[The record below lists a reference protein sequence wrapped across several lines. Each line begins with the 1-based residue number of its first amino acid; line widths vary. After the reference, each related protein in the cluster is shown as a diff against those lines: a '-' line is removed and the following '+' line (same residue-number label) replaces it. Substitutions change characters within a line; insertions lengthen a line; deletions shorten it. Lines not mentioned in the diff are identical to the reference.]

1 MVTTTPKPTDDI
13 LRYNITG
20 ARRPSNYIFAVIV
33 GIGASGFLLSGLSS
47 YLHTNLLPVGNPLEL
62 EFLPQGLALSFY
74 GIAGTLLDVY
84 LWYSIGIDY
93 GGGFNEFNKQTGK
106 FTIFRRGNVG
116 KNRELR
122 FEYKL
127 ADVQGVRVEIRNGL
141 NPKRSIYLRIKG
153 KGELP
158 ITEVG
163 QPMSLSA
170 LEDRA
175 ANLSRFLGVPLEGL

>member
-1 MVTTTPKPTDDI
+1 LV
-13 LRYNITG
+13 
-20 ARRPSNYIFAVIV
+20 AQ
-33 GIGASGFLLSGLSS
+33 FLDS
-47 YLHTNLLPVGNPLEL
+47 
-62 EFLPQGLALSFY
+62 
-74 GIAGTLLDVY
+74 
-84 LWYSIGIDY
+84 
-93 GGGFNEFNKQTGK
+93 
-106 FTIFRRGNVG
+106 GNVG
-116 KNRELR
+116 KNRELC

-127 ADVQGVRVEIRNGL
+127 ADVQSVRVEIRNGL